1 MRIARLIGPELE
13 QLLRE
18 NPADVAAVLDE
29 VHPEDLADL
38 FEEIS
43 NDDAVRMLSGMPTEY
58 AAQIFERLSEDR
70 QRRLAEKMSPASTA
84 EIALEMA
91 PDDRADFIGS
101 IPAELGGE
109 VLEQIEQRA
118 PEVAEEVVQLRQ
130 WPKTSAGGLMT
141 TQFLSVSQHLSIR
154 DAIEEIRKRAADSE
168 TVDAVY
174 VTENNDRLV
183 GVLSLRDILLASA
196 TQRIGEVMTTNVIS
210 VPPEMDQEEVSQLLA
225 KYDLNIMPVVSE
237 IGQLL
242 GVITADDI
250 LDVLTEEQDEDVQKL
265 GAVGPMTQGY
275 FDTSFGMFL
284 RKRAPWLSVLF
295 IGGFLTTHI
304 LRSFEDAL
312 NSYTRLAF
320 YLPLLISSGG
330 NSGSQS
336 STLIIRGLATGDIQ
350 TSDWW
355 RVLSREV
362 AQGVVLG
369 SLLASFGVL
378 RAFTSGDGAQFAL
391 LIGTTVV
398 AIVSIGCVIGAMT
411 PILLH
416 RLGIDPATSSNPFI
430 ATFCDVMGIMMY
442 LSFARL
448 ILHLAVPLAAA
459 PG

>member
-13 QLLRE
+13 QLLHE
-18 NPADVAAVLDE
+18 NPADVAAVLDD
-29 VHPEDLADL
+29 VHPEDLADII
-38 FEEIS
+38 EET
-43 NDDAVRMLSGMPTEY
+43 NDDDAVKILSGMPTEY
-58 AAQIFERLSEDR
+58 AAQIFERLGEER
-70 QRRLAEKMSPASTA
+70 QRRLAELMSPASTA

-91 PDDRADFIGS
+91 PDDRADFMGS
-101 IPAELGGE
+101 ISAELGGE
-109 VLEQIEQRA
+109 VLEQIEQRD
-118 PEVAEEVVQLRQ
+118 PEIAEEVVQLRQ
-130 WPKTSAGGLMT
+130 WPKRSAGGLMT
-141 TQFLSVSQHLSIR
+141 TGFVAVSPQLSIR
-154 DAIEEIRKRAADSE
+154 EAIEDIRTRAAGSE
-168 TVDAVY
+168 TIDVVY
-174 VTENNDRLV
+174 VTEKGDRLV

-196 TQRIGEVMTTNVIS
+196 TQRVAEVMTTNVIS
-210 VPPEMDQEEVSQLLA
+210 VPPEMDQEEVSQRLA
-225 KYDLNIMPVVSE
+225 KYDLNTMPVVSE

-265 GAVGPMTQGY
+265 GAVGPLTQGY
-275 FDTSFGMFL
+275 FETSFSTFL

-295 IGGFLTTHI
+295 VGGFMTTHL
-304 LRSFEDAL
+304 LRSYEEVL
-312 NSYTRLAF
+312 NASTRLAF

-350 TSDWW
+350 TKDWW
-355 RVLSREV
+355 RVFLREV
-362 AQGVVLG
+362 CQGMVLG

-378 RAFTSGDGAQFAL
+378 RAFTSGDGTPFAIL
-391 LIGTTVV
+391 VGTTVV

-416 RLGIDPATSSNPFI
+416 RFGIDPATSSNPFI

-442 LSFARL
+442 LNFARL
-448 ILHLAVPLAAA
+448 MLHLAIPMAVA